1 MENAMNVF
9 IADALPAW
17 CTKKIESLGA
27 KAVTQTSLKDAAL
40 AAAVKA
46 ADAGALIVRSTKVT
60 KAVIDS
66 AGSLSLIIRAG
77 AGVDTIDTDHAAV
90 RGIYVANCPGTNSA
104 AVAELAIGLL
114 LAVDRRI
121 VDNAS
126 DLRAGK
132 WAKKAY
138 SKADGIK
145 GKTLGV
151 LGVGA
156 IGKLVIDRAKALQM
170 NVIAWSR
177 SLTPQKAAQMG
188 VARCDSPMD
197 VARQADVVSLHVASS
212 KETKGLVNAAFLA
225 AMKPKA
231 ILINTARGDC
241 VDQAALIEALKA
253 GKVRAG
259 LDVYADEPGAA
270 DEKFASPLKDAPNW
284 IGTHHIGA
292 STEQAQDE
300 TAALAVDILADFIKT
315 GQVANCVNMAP
326 VAADLHGA
334 CRFVVRHLDK
344 VGVLAGVL
352 GRLRDEG
359 INVEDMENRI
369 FRGAQ
374 AAVCYMTLSKRP
386 SDGVMKAIASD
397 ANIIRAHVA
406 MA

>member
-1 MENAMNVF
+1 MNVF
-9 IADALPAW
+9 IADKLPSW
-17 CTKKIESLGA
+17 CTSKIESLGA
-27 KAVTQTSLKDAAL
+27 KALTKSGLKDAEL
-40 AAAVKA
+40 AAAIKA
-46 ADAGALIVRSTKVT
+46 ADAGVLIVRSTKVT
-60 KAVIDS
+60 RAVIDG

-77 AGVDTIDTDHAAV
+77 AGVDTIDTDYAAA

-104 AVAELAIGLL
+104 AVAELAVGLM
-114 LAVDRRI
+114 LALDRRI
-121 VDNAS
+121 VENAT

-132 WAKKAY
+132 WAKKEY
-138 SKADGIK
+138 SKADGVK

-151 LGVGA
+151 LGVGS
-156 IGKLVIDRAKALQM
+156 IGKRVIDRAKALQM

-177 SLTPQKAAQMG
+177 SLTPAKAAEMG
-188 VARCDSPMD
+188 IGYCKEPLD
-197 VARQADVVSLHVASS
+197 VARQADVVSLHLASS
-212 KETKGLVNAAFLA
+212 KETKGLVTAAFLA

-231 ILINTARGDC
+231 MLINTARGDV
-241 VDQAALIEALKA
+241 VDQAALIEALQA

-259 LDVYADEPGAA
+259 LDVYAGEPGAA
-270 DEKFASPLKDAPNW
+270 DVEFSSPLRGVPNW

-300 TAALAVDILADFIKT
+300 TAAMAVDILEGFLRT

-326 VAADLHGA
+326 PVTDLHGG

-344 VGVLAGVL
+344 VGVLAGIL
-352 GRLRDEG
+352 EKLRDEG

-386 SDGVMKAIASD
+386 SDGILSALEANE
-397 ANIIRAHVA
+397 NIIRAVVA
-406 MA
+406 MPS